1 MPLSGVLYCSVCD
14 HSGTNDPCYGCLLI
28 ENKALQV
35 ALVEAKSEVTVASCL
50 PKLDSDVPS
59 IRRVKPGYYS
69 FGGV

>member
-1 MPLSGVLYCSVCD
+1 MSLGPSVYCSLCTYSD
-14 HSGTNDPCYGCLLI
+14 IHDPCYYCLRI
-28 ENKALQV
+28 ENEALRV

>member
-1 MPLSGVLYCSVCD
+1 MPLSGSLYCRLCD
-14 HSGTNDPCYGCLLI
+14 DSANHNPCYYCLRA
-28 ENKALQV
+28 ENEALQV